1 MEYLETAIW
10 WQILVALTNI
20 SSIYVVFQTPILMW
34 RTWDSVRPLL
44 GGKVITTLCIP
55 NVDCFFFGFVWQALR
70 HSFGTNFC
78 TESNEHVK
86 TILY

>member
-20 SSIYVVFQTPILMW
+20 SSIYVVFQTPILMR

-44 GGKVITTLCIP
+44 GGKVITT
-55 NVDCFFFGFVWQALR
+55 
-70 HSFGTNFC
+70 
-78 TESNEHVK
+78 
-86 TILY
+86 